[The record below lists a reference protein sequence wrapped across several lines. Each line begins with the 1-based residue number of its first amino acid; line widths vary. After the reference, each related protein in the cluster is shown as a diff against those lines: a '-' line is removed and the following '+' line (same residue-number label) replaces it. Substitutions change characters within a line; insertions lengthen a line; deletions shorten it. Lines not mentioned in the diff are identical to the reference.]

1 MDSKQHR
8 HLKQAIAIRFFDGQ
22 TSRER
27 QGRMYPSDD
36 SGMVWVDLEGD
47 SDALSFRLKDGL
59 IRAAIGQTP
68 PMIEFAHDVCIELLQ
83 MDLPDWLTPTDWTE
97 SRLAWLKRMWLGR
110 IWRWESSPRWI
121 LVSVV
126 VTIIFAVLVLQY
138 GIPLI
143 AKQTAYALPEHTLD
157 DLGVSTLA
165 TLDHDTLK
173 HSELPIAR
181 RIEIREEYKH
191 WISANPEREI
201 IFRQGGELGPNAFA
215 LPDGRIVVT
224 DELVNLVANDYELLA
239 VLAHETGHIERR
251 HALRQSITNDS
262 LKALIIA
269 VTGNTTSLLNETPA
283 QLVGLT
289 YSREFEREADDYA
302 YELMVQ
308 KELPLHYFSDILLR
322 LETVGGGENDG
333 NDSLKNGLK
342 NYISTHPPTSE
353 RIARFEGHS

>member
-1 MDSKQHR
+1 
-8 HLKQAIAIRFFDGQ
+8 
-22 TSRER
+22 
-27 QGRMYPSDD
+27 
-36 SGMVWVDLEGD
+36 
-47 SDALSFRLKDGL
+47 
-59 IRAAIGQTP
+59 
-68 PMIEFAHDVCIELLQ
+68 
-83 MDLPDWLTPTDWTE
+83 
-97 SRLAWLKRMWLGR
+97 
-110 IWRWESSPRWI
+110 
-121 LVSVV
+121 
-126 VTIIFAVLVLQY
+126 
-138 GIPLI
+138 
-143 AKQTAYALPEHTLD
+143 
-157 DLGVSTLA
+157 
-165 TLDHDTLK
+165 
-173 HSELPIAR
+173 
-181 RIEIREEYKH
+181 
-191 WISANPEREI
+191 
-201 IFRQGGELGPNAFA
+201 
-215 LPDGRIVVT
+215 VVT